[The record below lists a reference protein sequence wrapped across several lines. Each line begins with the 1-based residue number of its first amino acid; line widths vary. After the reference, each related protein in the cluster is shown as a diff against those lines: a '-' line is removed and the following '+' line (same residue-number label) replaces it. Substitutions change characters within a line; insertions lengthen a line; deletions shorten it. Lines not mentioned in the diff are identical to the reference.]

1 MCQVLSIW
9 LGFSGHS
16 LLSTT
21 VVIEDSEMSKKLL
34 QIEQKLVKNPNWWET
49 DQLTIC
55 NACIGVNSGSTKHE
69 SI

>member
-1 MCQVLSIW
+1 
-9 LGFSGHS
+9 
-16 LLSTT
+16 
-21 VVIEDSEMSKKLL
+21 MSKKLL

-55 NACIGVNSGSTKHE
+55 NACIGVHSGSIKHE